1 MAASGPRIAVVPA
14 RGGSKRVP
22 RKNLRPLGGVPLV
35 VRALR
40 AAVDSG
46 VFDHVLL
53 SSDDPEILALAHDL
67 PGVTAHA
74 RDPAHATDTATVFGF
89 LRELAL
95 TDPLVA
101 TAAVLGLLLPP
112 VPFRTAAHVRE
123 AASLLDEGVDAVVS
137 FTAFEFP
144 PQFAVVLDPTGLIRP
159 LLPDSPLV
167 SGRTRSQDQ
176 APTFRPNGAVYL
188 GWREAFLAHRGFYAG
203 RTRAYVMDRE
213 SSIDID
219 TEDDWAY
226 AAWLLE
232 RREGR
237 A

>member
-35 VRALR
+35 TRALR
-40 AAVDSG
+40 AALDSG
-46 VFDHVLL
+46 VFDRVLL
-53 SSDDPEILALAHDL
+53 SSDDPEILALGRDV
-67 PGVTAHA
+67 PGVTAHS

-89 LRELAL
+89 LRELAQ
-95 TDPLVA
+95 TDPLVG
-101 TAAVLGLLLPP
+101 TASVLGLLLPP
-112 VPFRTAAHVRE
+112 VPFRTAVHVRE
-123 AASLLDEGVDAVVS
+123 AAALLDEGIDAVVS
-137 FTAFEFP
+137 VTAFEFP
-144 PQFAVVLDPTGLIRP
+144 PQFAVTLDGSGLIRP

-176 APTFRPNGAVYL
+176 APTFHPNGAVYL
-188 GWREAFLAHRGFYAG
+188 GWRDSFLAHRGFYAG
-203 RTRAYVMDRE
+203 RTRAYLMDRL

-226 AAWLLE
+226 AAWLVE
-232 RREGR
+232 RREGC

>member
-1 MAASGPRIAVVPA
+1 MAPSGPRIAVVPA

-35 VRALR
+35 TRALR

-53 SSDDPEILALAHDL
+53 SSDDPEILALANRS
-67 PGVTAHA
+67 PGVTPHR

-89 LRELAL
+89 LRELAQ
-95 TDPLVA
+95 TDPLVSS
-101 TAAVLGLLLPP
+101 AAVVGLLLPP
-112 VPFRTAAHVRE
+112 VPFRTAVHVRE
-123 AASLLDEGVDAVVS
+123 AAALLDATVDAVVS

-144 PQFAVVLDPTGLIRP
+144 PQFAVTLDPGGLIRP
-159 LLPDSPLV
+159 LLPDSPLLG
-167 SGRTRSQDQ
+167 GRTRSQDQ
-176 APTFRPNGAVYL
+176 VPTFRPNGAVYL
-188 GWREAFLAHRGFYAG
+188 GWREAFLAHQGFYAG
-203 RTRAYVMDRE
+203 RTRAYLMDRD